1 MEAMQEA
8 RLKQTALDYVSA
20 VLAQRKPEQAFIP
33 LLFAAAAVEPSLQTG
48 LEQALKPLA
57 ISILV
62 GAVYTPLVSVDA
74 VSDTSFPFGKNQ
86 PTENLDSDPP
96 AE

>member
-1 MEAMQEA
+1 MEAANEA

-33 LLFAAAAVEPSLQTG
+33 LLFAAAAVEPSLQKG
-48 LEQALKPLA
+48 LEIALAPLA

-62 GAVYTPLVSVDA
+62 GAELTPLVSGDA
-74 VSDTSFPFGKNQ
+74 VSDTSFPFGKNA
-86 PTENLDSDPP
+86 PAENLDSDPVT
-96 AE
+96 E